1 MKLNVT
7 KCDECGY
14 EISLKTDRCLNCGE
28 KVGRAK
34 KGGARSFF
42 RRIVFIIIAI
52 YILLAALK
60 ILK

>member
-1 MKLNVT
+1 MNVT
-7 KCDECGY
+7 KCEECGY
-14 EISLKTDRCLNCGE
+14 EISLKTDTCLNCGV
-28 KVGRAK
+28 KIGKAK
-34 KGGARSFF
+34 KGGRKSLF

>member
-1 MKLNVT
+1 MNVT

-14 EISLKTDRCLNCGE
+14 EISLKTKNCLNCGVRIG
-28 KVGRAK
+28 KVQ
-34 KGGARSFF
+34 KGGLRTFF
-42 RRIVFIIIAI
+42 RRSVFIIIAI